1 MPEEG
6 PVSDALDIARAAAAA
21 GGVVLA
27 EKATSIT
34 GRRSKGTA
42 TDFVSDVDIA
52 AGVAVV
58 QTILRHDPG
67 AAVVVEEPEVYEKLD
82 ITPGSLDAD
91 RVWVVDPL
99 DGTTSYLHSYPC
111 YSVSVALL
119 EDGQPVAGAVYNA
132 AADEMNSAGRGQGAF
147 RNGARLQVT
156 SAETVGEAL
165 LITGF
170 PYDRTAPLDRQL
182 AVLAAFL
189 RNPVHG
195 VRRDGSAAID
205 CCHVAGARADGYWEF
220 TLQPW
225 DMAAG
230 VVIAREAGARVTDT
244 AGNEWSPTTS
254 SLVVANPVLHE
265 AMLGVIR
272 SVLSEPAKGSE
283 R

>member
-6 PVSDALDIARAAAAA
+6 LVPDALDIARLAAMA

-27 EKATSIT
+27 EKATNIT

-52 AGVAVV
+52 AGIAVV
-58 QTILRHDPG
+58 QTILEHDPH
-67 AAVVVEEPEVYEKLD
+67 AEVVVEEPEVCEELE
-82 ITPGSLDAD
+82 ITPGSLDAE

-111 YSVSVALL
+111 FSVSVALL
-119 EDGQPVAGAVYNA
+119 EGGQPVAGAVYNA
-132 AADEMNSAGRGQGAF
+132 AADEMNSAARGQGAF
-147 RNGARLQVT
+147 RNGMQVQVT
-156 SAETVGEAL
+156 SARTVGEAL

-182 AVLAAFL
+182 SVLAAFL

-195 VRRDGSAAID
+195 IRRDGSAAID

-220 TLQPW
+220 SLMPW

-230 VVIAREAGARVTDT
+230 VLIAQEAGAKVTDT
-244 AGNEWSPTTS
+244 EGCEWSPRTS
-254 SLVVANPVLHE
+254 SLVVANPVLHD
-265 AMLGVIR
+265 AMLEVI
-272 SVLSEPAKGSE
+272 GSAL
-283 R
+283 